1 LVKLSKHSSKFESF
15 SLLEI
20 FCEQSSEILLK
31 PSFDLIV
38 QTKNQKLK
46 ELSEEFILDMLNHK
60 STHSNFLKWNS
71 VFTFIAEHRM
81 DDFLI
86 SKVIGKL
93 YQNEKLIDILDRMKV
108 EDDQLTFGSL
118 VYMLSNSKDSLAKFY
133 AKSTFLIMNRHSS
146 DIIDKRENRN
156 LSTFYLT
163 QFIISA
169 FVGISWISLRQI
181 SKFKTFNLPKIWKL
195 YENSFSKGTLLES
208 TMFTIFSSA
217 FISANFYIFERS
229 LDFIVSHSRLWKI

>member
-1 LVKLSKHSSKFESF
+1 
-15 SLLEI
+15 
-20 FCEQSSEILLK
+20 
-31 PSFDLIV
+31 V

-71 VFTFIAEHRM
+71 VFTFIVEHRI
-81 DDFLI
+81 DDFLM
-86 SKVIGKL
+86 SKVVGKL
-93 YQNEKLIDILDRMKV
+93 YQNEDLIDVLDRTKV

-118 VYMLSNSKDSLAKFY
+118 VYMLSTSKDALAKFY
-133 AKSTFLIMNRHSS
+133 AKSTFLIMKTHSN
-146 DIIDKRENRN
+146 DVIDKRESRN

-163 QFIISA
+163 QFVISA

-181 SKFKTFNLPKIWKL
+181 SKLKTFNLSKMWKF

-208 TMFTIFSSA
+208 TMFTVFSSA

-229 LDFIVSHSRLWKI
+229 LNFHSKL